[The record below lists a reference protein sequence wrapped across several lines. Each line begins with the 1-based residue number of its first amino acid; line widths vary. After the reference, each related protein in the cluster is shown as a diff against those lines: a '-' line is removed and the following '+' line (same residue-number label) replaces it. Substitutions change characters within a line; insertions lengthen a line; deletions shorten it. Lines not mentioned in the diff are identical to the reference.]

1 VKGKFQEKI
10 VNTRHIKFFRNK
22 ANRKRGEGYFL
33 HAEVCWS
40 NGALRNIKF
49 QYSMTKTG
57 LEFGNS
63 VIVICLIFEICDLE
77 FLFLKAGPWT
87 GPSYTVYS

>member
-1 VKGKFQEKI
+1 MTKYQISSTKLQT
-10 VNTRHIKFFRNK
+10 N
-22 ANRKRGEGYFL
+22 L
-33 HAEVCWS
+33 
-40 NGALRNIKF
+40 KF

-77 FLFLKAGPWT
+77 FLFWGKVASSKLVIIVKKT
-87 GPSYTVYS
+87 SMNLTVR